1 MDVSGRTNEKGENTV
16 GYDPSRV
23 GLEWVGDEQD
33 IDWLYDE
40 IHAWIFNNIYKK
52 WGGIIRKYAA
62 YSNSDKP
69 KTLAEMLQVR
79 VFFLHH
85 MQLQFSGYGTTPAQS
100 EAIVRYMGLKEPVD
114 LNSWEAV
121 GVLIEHHF

>member
-1 MDVSGRTNEKGENTV
+1 MC
-16 GYDPSRV
+16 
-23 GLEWVGDEQD
+23 VGDEQD